1 MKRTRYL
8 TQVLVIYSIT
18 NVGLTQGKWF
28 YHFKNKYNHSAG
40 IRNYNQDF
48 AHREKV
54 HHLQPKKRL
63 VMCMNGSKNI
73 TRIAYLPEALLD
85 EAFALSIYKL
95 VRVVFFSNR
104 SYLTP
109 VMQIILLFGHML
121 LYENLNFKYFKY
133 SILYGTSRST
143 NI

>member
-18 NVGLTQGKWF
+18 NVGLTQEKWF
-28 YHFKNKYNHSAG
+28 YHFQNKYNHSADR
-40 IRNYNQDF
+40 RNYNQDF

-95 VRVVFFSNR
+95 ISSSFF
-104 SYLTP
+104 L
-109 VMQIILLFGHML
+109 
-121 LYENLNFKYFKY
+121 
-133 SILYGTSRST
+133 
-143 NI
+143 